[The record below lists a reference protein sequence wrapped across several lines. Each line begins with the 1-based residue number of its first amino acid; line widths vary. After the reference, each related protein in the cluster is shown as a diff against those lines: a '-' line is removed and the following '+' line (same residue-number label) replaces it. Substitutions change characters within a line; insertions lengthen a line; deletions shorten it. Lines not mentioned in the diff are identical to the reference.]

1 MMRIQELGTGVSR
14 TDFEWENMSDYRG

>member
-1 MMRIQELGTGVSR
+1 MRIQELGTGVSR